1 MRTQPEYIIRD
12 LEVHPS
18 RLNKEGIL
26 ESAMNEGLD
35 EFFEGVSM
43 ALDTLYTFGVKQVP
57 VKEEKGGQGLS
68 WANFKQLAE
77 SLHRRELTGHA
88 ARDAILL
95 AMGVAT
101 DGQWNDFYRR
111 ILIKDL
117 RCGVSEKTV
126 NKVAKAIKKPNYSV
140 PVFECMLAHD
150 GANHEGKITDW
161 FEPLKEQ
168 CRKTN
173 SKIFLDCAFYGT
185 TLGDTI
191 DTSDPVFDAVAFSL
205 SKNFLLGGW
214 RVGIVFGDK
223 LAPSLTVPIDHYY
236 DYNYFNIAA
245 VECGKIVLS
254 NFKSTYITEVAKPIQ
269 IEYCSR
275 NNLTP
280 ADIWM
285 WAFDANNKKICI
297 TGAIQ
302 DKIQEMLNK

>member
-1 MRTQPEYIIRD
+1 MTVWSFCPEQIQTKLKDINIKNKGGRPDLIEYRNLWVDWIKDFSGCETKRQWAVSNGIHDAIANQIAYKSKTVDTFYMFSNDYKFYNVLLGPYNYKFLTPNTIETIKENSYII
-12 LEVHPS
+12 
-18 RLNKEGIL
+18 
-26 ESAMNEGLD
+26 
-35 EFFEGVSM
+35 VS
-43 ALDTLYTFGVKQVP
+43 QP
-57 VKEEKGGQGLS
+57 
-68 WANFKQLAE
+68 
-77 SLHRRELTGHA
+77 
-88 ARDAILL
+88 
-95 AMGVAT
+95 
-101 DGQWNDFYRR
+101 
-111 ILIKDL
+111 
-117 RCGVSEKTV
+117 
-126 NKVAKAIKKPNYSV
+126 
-140 PVFECMLAHD
+140 
-150 GANHEGKITDW
+150 NHEGKITDW

>member
-1 MRTQPEYIIRD
+1 MTVWSFCPEQIQNKLKDIDIKNKGGRPDLIEYRKLWVDWIKDFSGCENKKQWAVSNGIHDAIANQVAYKSKTIDTFYMFSNDYKFYNVLLGPYNYKFLTPNTIDSIKENSYII
-12 LEVHPS
+12 
-18 RLNKEGIL
+18 
-26 ESAMNEGLD
+26 
-35 EFFEGVSM
+35 VS
-43 ALDTLYTFGVKQVP
+43 QP
-57 VKEEKGGQGLS
+57 
-68 WANFKQLAE
+68 
-77 SLHRRELTGHA
+77 
-88 ARDAILL
+88 
-95 AMGVAT
+95 
-101 DGQWNDFYRR
+101 
-111 ILIKDL
+111 
-117 RCGVSEKTV
+117 
-126 NKVAKAIKKPNYSV
+126 
-140 PVFECMLAHD
+140 
-150 GANHEGKITDW
+150 NHEGKITDW

-185 TLGDTI
+185 SLGDAI

-254 NFKSTYITEVAKPIQ
+254 NFKATYITEVAKPIQ
-269 IEYCSR
+269 IEYCKE

-285 WAFDANNKKICI
+285 WAFDSTGKKICI
-297 TGAIQ
+297 TSSIQ
-302 DKIQEMLNK
+302 RMIQEELNK